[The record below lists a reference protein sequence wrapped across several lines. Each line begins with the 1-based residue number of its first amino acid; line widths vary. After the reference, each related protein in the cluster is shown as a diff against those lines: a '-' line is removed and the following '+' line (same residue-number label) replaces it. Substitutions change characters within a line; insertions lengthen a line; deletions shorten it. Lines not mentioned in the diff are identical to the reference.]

1 MSIAAVNTP
10 PIKIE
15 EVKVLDNKQVSKKFC
30 ELTCCEKIKK
40 IALVTF
46 SVLLCAALYWVNPA
60 TFFVSFVVGIAF
72 SKVMAKAVDKIK
84 TFISQHKWPAIV
96 GFGVVC
102 FFSLPVFFAVGTA
115 AWGLFCGSY
124 LSNRAQES
132 FKADLAEKENKKNED
147 ELAKKEEIPAENKA
161 VATKDNV
168 DLDENKP

>member
-1 MSIAAVNTP
+1 MNIAAANAIP
-10 PIKIE
+10 
-15 EVKVLDNKQVSKKFC
+15 VKVEEPKVLENKQLPKKFC

-72 SKVMAKAVDKIK
+72 SKVMSKAVDKIK

-132 FKADLAEKENKKNED
+132 FKADLAEKENKKNEN
-147 ELAKKEEIPAENKA
+147 ELAKKEEIPADNKVVPAKDNLGLEENKA
-161 VATKDNV
+161 
-168 DLDENKP
+168 